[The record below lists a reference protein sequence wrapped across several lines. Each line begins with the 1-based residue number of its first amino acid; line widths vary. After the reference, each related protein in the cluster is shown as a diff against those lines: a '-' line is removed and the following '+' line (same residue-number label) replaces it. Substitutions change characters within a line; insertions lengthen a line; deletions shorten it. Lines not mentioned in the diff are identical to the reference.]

1 MCLNKCAAAL
11 RRGPTQCFSSHHNLD
26 LHLWGTNKVS
36 TMLKMKIFIPL
47 VRPYLPPLADNPWWA
62 LLLRGKLCNTNSY
75 DTASKY
81 SYTFLGNHCFTIIS
95 PRNWVRIQCTST
107 KNSRHKLHCITIIIA
122 PNFLRNHCI
131 IILSPWN
138 WYCIRIILQLVQCMR
153 VHMSLHQNSNL
164 LQTLHHQFI
173 CHYIRIHNPPHFLAK
188 SASHIWEH
196 CGIASQFV
204 QFLHGDCIR

>member
-1 MCLNKCAAAL
+1 MRSQTRSAPCLKWKYLFPLWDPICRL
-11 RRGPTQCFSSHHNLD
+11 YQITHDGPYYLEANSATQTHRT
-26 LHLWGTNKVS
+26 LHQNTF
-36 TMLKMKIFIPL
+36 TRF
-47 VRPYLPPLADNPWWA
+47 LAI
-62 LLLRGKLCNTNSY
+62 
-75 DTASKY
+75 TASQL
-81 SYTFLGNHCFTIIS
+81 S
-95 PRNWVRIQCTST
+95 V
-107 KNSRHKLHCITIIIA
+107 RHKLHCIIIVIA

-138 WYCIRIILQLVQCMR
+138 WYCIRIIIQLVQCMR